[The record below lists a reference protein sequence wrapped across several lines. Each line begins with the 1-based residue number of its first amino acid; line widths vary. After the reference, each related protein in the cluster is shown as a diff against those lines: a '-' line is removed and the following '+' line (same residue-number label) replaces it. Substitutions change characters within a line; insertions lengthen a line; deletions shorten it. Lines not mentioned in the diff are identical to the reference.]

1 MSQDDLKKQV
11 GEAAAGHVKNGMVV
25 GLGTGSTVHYTILK
39 LGERV
44 KDDGLNIIGIPTS
57 RSTESLALELGI
69 ELGTLAEHRT
79 IDLTIDGAD
88 EVDPHLNLIK
98 GMGGALLR
106 EKVVA
111 FMSREEIIVAD
122 ESKVV
127 KVLGTRSPLPVEVLP
142 FALPFCLAR
151 LEEKCSEARVRKVD
165 GSDYITDNGNNII
178 DCRFDG
184 ITQPETLERELDRI
198 PGVVGNGLF
207 LGLATHAMIGK
218 PEGVVLLR
226 PI

>member
-1 MSQDDLKKQV
+1 MKKQV
-11 GEAAAGHVKNGMVV
+11 GEAAASHVKDGMVV
-25 GLGTGSTVHYTILK
+25 GLGTGATVHYTILK

-44 KDDGLNIIGIPTS
+44 KDEGLTIVGIPTS
-57 RSTESLALELGI
+57 SSTESLATELGI
-69 ELGTLAEHRT
+69 TLGTLAEHRT

-88 EVDPHLNLIK
+88 EIDPHLNLIK

-127 KVLGTRSPLPVEVLP
+127 KVLGTKSPLPVEVLP
-142 FALPFCLAR
+142 FALPYCLAT
-151 LEEKCSEARVRKVD
+151 LEGKCREAKVRRRD
-165 GSDYITDNGNNII
+165 GSDYITDNGNKII
-178 DCRFDG
+178 DCSFESID
-184 ITQPETLERELDRI
+184 QPETLERELDRI

-207 LGLATHAMIGK
+207 LGLATQAMIGK
-218 PEGVVLLR
+218 PEGVVVLR